1 MVAAIDRCLSLLEVL
16 AREAEG
22 LSLGDLAERLDL
34 PKSATHRML
43 AALMKRGYVHQD
55 GVTQA
60 YALSLRLAL
69 LAFRY
74 LDARQLPDAAQT
86 VLDRLARETGEYCRL
101 AVVEGEG
108 LVWIAHAQGA
118 TQGLRYDPDMG
129 QEVVLHATATG
140 KAWLAS
146 LPEEEALRIVCAR
159 GFRRPAH
166 AGKRLVSGVAELR
179 QQLAETRRRGYGLA
193 VEEGEAGI
201 VALAMAFRAWD
212 APRAPVAGT
221 LSVAGPVLR
230 IRKER
235 YDQISAALAHAT
247 RDVCALWSLRRH
259 QKRPLHQEDSVPVRS
274 AAAHGAGPA
283 KVAKGA
289 AR

>member
-1 MVAAIDRCLSLLEVL
+1 MVATIDRCLGLIETL
-16 AREAEG
+16 AQESGG
-22 LSLGDLAERLDL
+22 LSLGELADRLGL

-43 AALMKRGYVHQD
+43 ATLLERGYVRQD
-55 GVTQA
+55 AETQA

-74 LDARQLPDAAQT
+74 LDARQLPDVAQT
-86 VLDRLARETGEYCRL
+86 ALERLARDTGEYCRL

-108 LVWIAHAQGA
+108 LVWIARAQGA

-140 KAWLAS
+140 KAWLAT
-146 LPEEEALRIVCAR
+146 LPEAEALRIVSVR

-166 AGKRLVSGVAELR
+166 AGKRVISNVIELR

-193 VEEGEAGI
+193 VEEAEAGI
-201 VALAMAFRAWD
+201 VALAVAFRAWGSSE
-212 APRAPVAGT
+212 APVAGT
-221 LSVAGPVLR
+221 LSVAGPVVR

-235 YDQISAALAHAT
+235 YEELSEALARAA
-247 RDVCALWSLRRH
+247 RDVSAVW
-259 QKRPLHQEDSVPVRS
+259 PLHRRQRPIPLEDSSGSAKVRS
-274 AAAHGAGPA
+274 RRSTGDDFAR
-283 KVAKGA
+283 GA
-289 AR
+289 AK

>member
-1 MVAAIDRCLSLLEVL
+1 MVAAIDRCLSLLEAL
-16 AREAEG
+16 APEAEG
-22 LSLGDLAERLDL
+22 LSLGELARRLDL

-43 AALMKRGYVHQD
+43 ATLMQRGYVRQD
-55 GVTQA
+55 PVSQD
-60 YALSLRLAL
+60 YSLSLRLAL

-74 LDARQLPDAAQT
+74 LDGRQLPDAAQT

-101 AVVEGEG
+101 AVVEGEA
-108 LVWIAHAQGA
+108 LVWIARAQGA

-146 LPEEEALRIVCAR
+146 LPEEEALRIACAR
-159 GFRRPAH
+159 GFRPPAH
-166 AGKRLVSGVAELR
+166 ARKRLVTGVVELR

-201 VALAMAFRAWD
+201 VALAVAFRAWD
-212 APRAPVAGT
+212 AADAPVAGT
-221 LSVAGPVLR
+221 LSVAGPLTR
-230 IRKER
+230 LHRDR
-235 YDQISAALAHAT
+235 YDEIAAALARAA
-247 RDVCALWSLRRH
+247 RDLCGLWSVRRR
-259 QKRPLHQEDSVPVRS
+259 QKRAMPRAPTSRRAAVPRTRAERTPRV
-274 AAAHGAGPA
+274 
-283 KVAKGA
+283 A

>member
-16 AREAEG
+16 APEAEG
-22 LSLGDLAERLDL
+22 LSLGGLAQRLDL

-43 AALMKRGYVHQD
+43 ATLMKRGYVRQD
-55 GVTQA
+55 AVTQT

-74 LDARQLPDAAQT
+74 LDGRQLPDAAQT

-101 AVVEGEG
+101 AVVEGET
-108 LVWIAHAQGA
+108 LVWIARAQGA

-146 LPEEEALRIVCAR
+146 LPEEEALRIACAR
-159 GFRRPAH
+159 GFRPPPH
-166 AGKRLVSGVAELR
+166 AGKRMVTGVVELR

-201 VALAMAFRAWD
+201 VALAVAFRAWASPD
-212 APRAPVAGT
+212 APVAGT
-221 LSVAGPVLR
+221 LSVAGPVMRLR
-230 IRKER
+230 RER
-235 YDQISAALAHAT
+235 HEEIAAALAGAA
-247 RDVCALWSLRRH
+247 RDVCALWLLRRR
-259 QKRPLHQEDSVPVRS
+259 QKRPVRREGEAPPVRP
-274 AAAHGAGPA
+274 AAARRRADR
-283 KVAKGA
+283 VTRIA